1 MNSLASAQPQQPF
14 RGLAGLPENTLGLVG
29 RSLIT
34 HIQSFDLER
43 DQGAFETVETSGNT
57 PAAFEAEFS
66 QSIALPFVSRDGGFT
81 PQHSEDNADSSSDF
95 ECGVQAGKNHSR
107 VPNTTVTDETSEEE
121 GMSLPT
127 PAWLQGGPTGPAWVN
142 TGLLVPFTRVLWQI
156 LLQTAD
162 CMRCS
167 QFELRRISSMVS
179 GQACSVPIALSAPL
193 LFCYSRIALCHPP
206 SAFLLA
212 RFPIIFFAALFVYF
226 EG

>member
-43 DQGAFETVETSGNT
+43 DQNAFEPMGTSGNT
-57 PAAFEAEFS
+57 PTAFEAEFS
-66 QSIALPFVSRDGGFT
+66 QSIALPFVSREGGFT

-95 ECGVQAGKNHSR
+95 ECGVQAGKKHSH
-107 VPNTTVTDETSEEE
+107 VPNTTTVADETSEEE

-179 GQACSVPIALSAPL
+179 AHACSMPIALSALL
-193 LFCYSRIALCHPP
+193 LFCSGRLALCLPP
-206 SAFLLA
+206 PAS
-212 RFPIIFFAALFVYF
+212 
-226 EG
+226 